1 MKKLGKKLV
10 AGVLCT
16 SMILGSTMIAFA
28 DDTDADTT
36 TLPSEAASL
45 GSGTGTSEGYV
56 VLDVTKVV
64 LPTAATVDYAIDPQG
79 LLYKAEAATYKTDGA
94 AVYFKNTSESGDVT
108 YSDTSDAMTI
118 KNKSS
123 YAVDV
128 AVTVGVKNG
137 SGEALSQIKLAEKD
151 ALASAK
157 DPSLYLGV
165 LVGADEKA
173 VTKDGQTVSATAAA
187 VPVVDGTSVT
197 AGYQLVATKTA
208 KDGVTASAS
217 GYYYY
222 YDLTSGYTPGTDQIV
237 SFKLTGAA
245 NGVEAWKD
253 VTETVATSLTYTIT
267 KHSDV
272 PDFKSTSKGVITYNT
287 GAVKSIQSIK
297 VTNDK
302 GFSYDGYNAYGSSW
316 SDASDVGGT
325 ITIDSGFMK
334 SFATDR
340 DAVIT
345 YTDADGETQTATI
358 TLKCAD

>member
-16 SMILGSTMIAFA
+16 SMILGSTMVAFA
-28 DDTDADTT
+28 DDTDTDTT

-79 LLYKAEAATYKTDGA
+79 LLNKADGTAYGTEGA
-94 AVYFKNTSESGDVT
+94 AVYFKNGTGDTAT

-165 LVGADEKA
+165 LVGTDEKA

-237 SFKLTGAA
+237 SFKLTGAT

-267 KHSDV
+267 KHSDALELTAKAGKAATATF
-272 PDFKSTSKGVITYNT
+272 DTTQT
-287 GAVKSIQSIK
+287 TVKSIAWVGLYDDAAVGTGRYTVKAAEGKLSITFDSTFTTNNASK
-297 VTNDK
+297 LDGAVVRVTFGD
-302 GFSYDGYNAYGSSW
+302 
-316 SDASDVGGT
+316 
-325 ITIDSGFMK
+325 DSTKDIKFVLE
-334 SFATDR
+334 SN
-340 DAVIT
+340 
-345 YTDADGETQTATI
+345 
-358 TLKCAD
+358 